1 MDRLQEFASICMST
15 YHRRVGAVM
24 ASLMAES
31 LDVAAENF
39 LKPTVIITNFPL
51 YNIKEIYIHTYFT
64 IFLLQRYDKMT
75 SLSKTLRDDPSCQL
89 CSILVKYMLKLE
101 LSDVE
106 TNLAEKSVPP
116 LTILRQGIVVLSRQ
130 WKNAL
135 YTPILIEYNL
145 KSKGFKNLYNTN
157 LDTIIEGG
165 AER

>member
-1 MDRLQEFASICMST
+1 MYLLHNFSCDDFFIPPT
-15 YHRRVGAVM
+15 Y
-24 ASLMAES
+24 
-31 LDVAAENF
+31 
-39 LKPTVIITNFPL
+39 TVF
-51 YNIKEIYIHTYFT
+51 
-64 IFLLQRYDKMT
+64 LQRYDKMT

>member
-1 MDRLQEFASICMST
+1 
-15 YHRRVGAVM
+15 M

-39 LKPTVIITNFPL
+39 LKPTVIMKNFAL
-51 YNIKEIYIHTYFT
+51 YNIKEIYILHMYLLHNFSCDDFFIPPTYTVF
-64 IFLLQRYDKMT
+64 LQRYDKMT